1 MVGLLDALCRSQDM
15 QGNLNESQQG
25 RQYFWIFVFSRTVH
39 VYKQFMSLT
48 PVHDKKP
55 LNTGL
60 RIHIPLHAKSG
71 SNALD
76 AMKRYAQN

>member
-1 MVGLLDALCRSQDM
+1 MPCVEVKTCKETWMNHNKVDSTFGSLFSA
-15 QGNLNESQQG
+15 E
-25 RQYFWIFVFSRTVH
+25 QYVYN